1 MKMLSE
7 TPDDIA
13 ILKKCYEIGGIEDPY
28 IVTFIYT
35 ILKTTKKERKK
46 FFEIMH
52 FIEEKTKD
60 EN

>member
-1 MKMLSE
+1 MRMISE

-35 ILKTTKKERKK
+35 ILKCTKEQRKN
-46 FFEIMH
+46 FFEVMR

-60 EN
+60 EI